1 MSGRHHLFIPGPT
14 NVPDAIL
21 RAMYRAQEDQRAP
34 TFPALS
40 RSVLDRLPAV
50 VRSTQATPFVFA
62 STGSAMWEAA
72 LVNTVAAGGRVLVPR
87 YGHFSHLFAEAARG
101 LGYRV
106 DGLDAPWGEGAPVE
120 QIEAALV
127 ADAAHE
133 IEAVLL
139 VHNETATGVTTD
151 VAAVRAAMDRARHPA
166 LLMVDGV
173 SSIGSLTFAM
183 DDWGVDFAITG
194 SQKGFMMPAGLG
206 ILYASPKALARLDG
220 TAAPR
225 AYFDLRSL
233 RDQNADGW
241 FPFTPPSTLM
251 HALSASLDL
260 LLGEGMPNVAARHHR
275 LAEGVRRAVHA
286 WGLSLCAARP
296 ALYSDTVSTIMV
308 PDGVDARRV
317 IAVAHAR
324 WQLALGSGL
333 AQLAGRAFRIGHLG
347 DLNELMLVSALA
359 GTEVALREA
368 GVPVT
373 LGSGVAAA
381 TAWWQE
387 HAPAAATV
395 SGR

>member
-1 MSGRHHLFIPGPT
+1 MSGRHHLYIPGPT

-34 TFPALS
+34 TFPPLT
-40 RSVLDRLPAV
+40 RSVLERLPAV
-50 VRSTQATPFVFA
+50 VGSTQATPFVFA

-72 LVNTVAAGGRVLVPR
+72 LVNSVAAGRRVLAPR

-101 LGYRV
+101 LGYVV
-106 DGLDAPWGEGAPVE
+106 DTLDAPWGEGAPVE
-120 QIEAALV
+120 AIEAALV
-127 ADAAHE
+127 ADVGHE

-151 VAAVRAAMDRARHPA
+151 VAAVRAAMDRAQHPA

-173 SSIGSLTFAM
+173 SSIGSLAFSM
-183 DDWGVDFAITG
+183 DAWGVDLAITG

-206 ILYASPKALARLDG
+206 ILYASPRAMARLD
-220 TAAPR
+220 ANSAPR

-233 RDQNADGW
+233 RDQNAQGW
-241 FPFTPPSTLM
+241 FPFTPPATLM

-260 LLGEGMPNVAARHHR
+260 LLGEGMDAVAARHHR

-286 WGLSLCAARP
+286 WGLSLVAARP
-296 ALYSDTVSTIMV
+296 ALCSDTVSAIVV
-308 PDGVDARRV
+308 PEGVDARRV
-317 IAVAHAR
+317 IAVAHER

-359 GTEVALREA
+359 GTELALREA
-368 GVPVT
+368 GVPVA

-381 TAWWQE
+381 TTWWQE
-387 HAPAAATV
+387 SAPATAHV

>member
-1 MSGRHHLFIPGPT
+1 
-14 NVPDAIL
+14 
-21 RAMYRAQEDQRAP
+21 
-34 TFPALS
+34 
-40 RSVLDRLPAV
+40 
-50 VRSTQATPFVFA
+50 
-62 STGSAMWEAA
+62 MWEAA